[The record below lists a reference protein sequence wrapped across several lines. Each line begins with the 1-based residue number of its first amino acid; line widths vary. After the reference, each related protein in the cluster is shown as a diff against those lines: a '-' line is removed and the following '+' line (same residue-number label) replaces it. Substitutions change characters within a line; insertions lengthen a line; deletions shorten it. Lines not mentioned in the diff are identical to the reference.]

1 MLEKKKKVF
10 VAMSGG
16 VDSSVAALLLK
27 KQGYQVTGVHFI
39 LAKSQAVQVRN
50 ICKKLSIP
58 LKVWDFRRHFNKLI
72 INDFISQFKNGL
84 TPNPCVY
91 CNRFI
96 KFGLFY
102 NKAKKSGADYIATG
116 HYVKINKIDNQFS
129 IIKGSDRNKDQSYF
143 LWDINPEVLESCL
156 FPLGDMTKEQVKII
170 ARRNRLPV
178 IKAESQEV
186 CFIYGRINGYLKKFI
201 SLKIG
206 LIKNILDKKTLGA
219 HNGLFLFTL
228 GQRSGLGLAGGPWYV
243 VKKEIKNNCLSVTN
257 NPNKLLKN
265 EITVK
270 QVNWLIKPPRFP
282 CNLEVKPRYR
292 HPGAKAKIF
301 QSGPHYKVIFN
312 KRQRALTPG
321 QSTVFYY
328 KDKLMGGGVI
338 K

>member
-1 MLEKKKKVF
+1 
-10 VAMSGG
+10 MSGG

-39 LAKSQAVQVRN
+39 LANSQSDRVRI
-50 ICKKLSIP
+50 ICKKLNIP
-58 LKVWDFRRHFNKLI
+58 LEVWDFRRQFNKLI
-72 INDFISQFKNGL
+72 INDFISQYKNGQ

-102 NKAKKSGADYIATG
+102 DKAKKSGADFIATG
-116 HYVKINKIDNQFS
+116 HYVRNIKSGGQFN
-129 IIKGSDRNKDQSYF
+129 IHKGSDRNKDQSYF

-156 FPLGDMTKEQVKII
+156 FPLGDMTKDQVKKI

-186 CFIYGRINGYLKKFI
+186 CFINGKINSYLKKFI
-201 SLKIG
+201 SLKKG
-206 LIKNILDKKTLGA
+206 LIKNILGNKTLGA

-228 GQRSGLGLAGGPWYV
+228 GQRSGLGLAAGPWYV
-243 VKKEIKNNCLSVTN
+243 IKKDLKNNILWVTDKPN
-257 NPNKLLKN
+257 NLLKK

-270 QVNWLIKPPRFP
+270 QVNWLKKPGKFP
-282 CNLEVKPRYR
+282 GIFEVKPRYR
-292 HPGAKAKIF
+292 NPGSKAKIF
-301 QSGPHYKVIFN
+301 KSGTNFKVFF
-312 KRQRALTPG
+312 KKPQRALTAG
-321 QSTVFYY
+321 QSAVFYHR
-328 KDKLMGGGVI
+328 DKLMGGGAI